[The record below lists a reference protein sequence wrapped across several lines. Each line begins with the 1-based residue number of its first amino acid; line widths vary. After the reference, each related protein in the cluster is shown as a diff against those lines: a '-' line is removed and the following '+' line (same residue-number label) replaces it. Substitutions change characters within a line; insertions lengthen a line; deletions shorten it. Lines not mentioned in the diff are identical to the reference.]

1 MVSDKRQRN
10 RMRQTIGEKERQRNK
25 DRKDLLQTDKSG
37 CFMCHGYFSF
47 ISSLVALFIALWFD
61 TSKSMLLDLPH
72 AWCRSLSRFS
82 LSISC
87 FFLFNITHTHTIHL
101 LTVLHKSNVNFQFSF
116 RRMSKG
122 ETFLFP
128 ILTGKVK
135 HNRRNKSDCT
145 KTTREKKI
153 PCFECVSHLFY
164 DYYDLSVEWI
174 ERSSIK
180 KQNIGG
186 RFWWFEHSYV

>member
-1 MVSDKRQRN
+1 MLYVSWVFQFHLF
-10 RMRQTIGEKERQRNK
+10 IG
-25 DRKDLLQTDKSG
+25 
-37 CFMCHGYFSF
+37 CPFYC
-47 ISSLVALFIALWFD
+47 SLVWHIQINATWSPACLMPFAFTFLSEYIVFLFIQ
-61 TSKSMLLDLPH
+61 H
-72 AWCRSLSRFS
+72 H
-82 LSISC
+82 
-87 FFLFNITHTHTIHL
+87 THTHTIHL

>member
-87 FFLFNITHTHTIHL
+87 FFLFNITHTIHL

-145 KTTREKKI
+145 KTTREKK
-153 PCFECVSHLFY
+153 FLVSNAYRTYFTIITTLASNE
-164 DYYDLSVEWI
+164 L
-174 ERSSIK
+174 K
-180 KQNIGG
+180 GAA
-186 RFWWFEHSYV
+186 

>member
-1 MVSDKRQRN
+1 MGISV
-10 RMRQTIGEKERQRNK
+10 
-25 DRKDLLQTDKSG
+25 
-37 CFMCHGYFSF
+37 
-47 ISSLVALFIALWFD
+47 SSLHWLPFLLLSGLTHPNQCYLISRMLDAVRFHVSLWVYRVSFYS
-61 TSKSMLLDLPH
+61 TSH
-72 AWCRSLSRFS
+72 
-82 LSISC
+82 
-87 FFLFNITHTHTIHL
+87 THTHTIHL

-135 HNRRNKSDCT
+135 HNRRNKSDST